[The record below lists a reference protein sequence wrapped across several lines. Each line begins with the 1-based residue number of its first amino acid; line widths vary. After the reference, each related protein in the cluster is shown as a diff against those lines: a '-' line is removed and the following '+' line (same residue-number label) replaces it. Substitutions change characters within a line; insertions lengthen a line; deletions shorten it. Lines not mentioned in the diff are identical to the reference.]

1 MEPLG
6 YAAHNKGHASDHSS
20 RDAEFL
26 DRRRNMF
33 DFLIHS
39 PVAHFARETPEN
51 AALRIAGAE
60 LSYSELDA
68 ASNQLA
74 NALIA
79 QGLGPGGRVGI
90 FMHKSLELGTAI
102 YGVLKAGGIFV
113 PIDPFSPASRLQFII
128 EDCGIEH
135 IVSANAMSQSL
146 AELSSR
152 FKGQIYGVDVD
163 FELNTLTWA
172 QIAEYSSESP
182 DVWIIDQDLAY
193 IMYTSGST
201 GHPKGMMHSH
211 HGSISY
217 ARWGAEHV
225 SLTAA
230 DRVAS
235 HAPLHFDLSIFDF
248 FSTSQSGAT
257 VVLVPE
263 PITKLSASWTRY
275 IEEERISV
283 FFTVPFTLI
292 EMLHRGAID
301 KCDLSSL
308 RWVLFGG
315 EPFPAKHLRLLM
327 QELPNVRFTNVYG
340 PAEAPSCTCYDLPP
354 FPEPFDEPV
363 PIGTTSV
370 NSAGLIVDEDGRECE
385 NGEEGELCI
394 RSSTLT
400 KGYWNQP
407 DLNQH
412 AFLYRES
419 FGPFPHV
426 YYRTGDIVLQHE
438 DGLLRFLGRR
448 DRMVKTRGH
457 RVELDEVEAVLI
469 AHPEVSEA
477 ATFAVPDAH
486 GSKTILAALKL
497 RDKAKSD
504 EGSILKHAR
513 SILPSYAVPQGL
525 YLVTDFP
532 RTSSGKID
540 RKELANHFVETG
552 DS

>member
-1 MEPLG
+1 
-6 YAAHNKGHASDHSS
+6 
-20 RDAEFL
+20 
-26 DRRRNMF
+26 MF

-39 PVAHFARETPEN
+39 PVAHFARETPER
-51 AALRIAGAE
+51 AALSFAGAE

-74 NALIA
+74 NALIV
-79 QGLGPGGRVGI
+79 QGLKPGGRVGI
-90 FMHKSLELGTAI
+90 FMYKSLELGTAI

-113 PIDPFSPASRLQFII
+113 PIDPFSPTARLQFII

-135 IVSANAMSQSL
+135 IVSADVMSRSL
-146 AELSSR
+146 AALSGTFTGR
-152 FKGQIYGVDVD
+152 VYGVSVDVG
-163 FELNTLTWA
+163 LNALTWE
-172 QIAEYSSESP
+172 QIAKYSGESP
-182 DVWIIDQDLAY
+182 DVWIIDQGLAY

-217 ARWGAEHV
+217 ARWGAQHV
-225 SLTAA
+225 ALTSA

-263 PITKLSASWTRY
+263 PVTKLAASWTRY
-275 IEEERISV
+275 IEDERISV
-283 FFTVPFTLI
+283 VFTVPFTMI
-292 EMLHRGAID
+292 EMLQRGAID

-315 EPFPAKHLRLLM
+315 EPFPAKHLRALM
-327 QELPNVRFTNVYG
+327 QKLPNVRFTNVYG

-354 FPEPFDEPV
+354 FPKPFDEPV

-370 NSAGLIVDEDGRECE
+370 NSAALIVEEDGRECE
-385 NGEEGELCI
+385 IGNEGELCI

-400 KGYWNQP
+400 KGYWNRP
-407 DLNQH
+407 DLNER

-419 FGPFPHV
+419 FGPFPDV

-477 ATFAVPDAH
+477 ATIAVPDAH
-486 GSKTILAALKL
+486 GSNTILAAIKF
-497 RDKAKSD
+497 RDKANSN
-504 EGSILKHAR
+504 EVSVLQHAR
-513 SILPSYAVPQGL
+513 TILPSYAVPQSL
-525 YLVTDFP
+525 YIVSDFP

-540 RKELANHFVETG
+540 HQGMAKIFIETG
-552 DS
+552 DL